1 MPWVCNVKTQARTHI
16 HTNPRQHNPI
26 SAQINEGH
34 IEMSWLMRQLTL
46 PLTFTPLLLINK
58 SFRRTKKNNE
68 EILPL
73 HQQSKIEAK
82 SDSELRKGWR
92 IQFGERQGL
101 AAELRE
107 GRMPGDSDELKTGGK
122 RSGGIR
128 LARSTITCP
137 SHMWRADW
145 VWRGLSLTRD

>member
-1 MPWVCNVKTQARTHI
+1 MTWVCTINTGPHTHI

-34 IEMSWLMRQLTL
+34 IEMSWVMRQLTL

-58 SFRRTKKNNE
+58 SFCRTKKTTRKFSSSSAIKDRGGE
-68 EILPL
+68 WLW
-73 HQQSKIEAK
+73 A
-82 SDSELRKGWR
+82 LRKGWR

-128 LARSTITCP
+128 LGQKHNYLSQTHVTG
-137 SHMWRADW
+137 WL
-145 VWRGLSLTRD
+145 GLEGPVTD